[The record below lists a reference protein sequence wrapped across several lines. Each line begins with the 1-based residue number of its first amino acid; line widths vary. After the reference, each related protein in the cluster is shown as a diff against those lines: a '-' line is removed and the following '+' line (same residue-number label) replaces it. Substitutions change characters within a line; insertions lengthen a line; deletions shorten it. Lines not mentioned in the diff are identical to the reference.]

1 MLKRIYICILEIW
14 KSFLL
19 FYDNSIIGLTISK
32 ICNGAQKKM
41 SDSIIMTRFRNK
53 FSGMKFFKNSFLS
66 KIISFPFWLS
76 KSVYDKFTNKIENI
90 KNRSAVLHFLNNFSL
105 VPVSCYGEALTSFG
119 TGCLISSFIFGAGS
133 GAVILSLTF
142 IIAGLILCLNKASLK
157 NTFSHSAL
165 FGFAAKILFLAP
177 PAYDEKKLVPKGKKL
192 LWSLPFIAGI
202 ISAFIGLK
210 FVLLGALAGVFIVL
224 VLWKTI
230 IGVYLVVATCAILPT
245 MALVGLVGLCF
256 VSYILHL
263 AFGKS
268 TKYRLTPFTLLI
280 AAFLFLTGL
289 SAFTSVSP
297 KSSIMAF
304 LVYGAFTLFAP
315 VISNTVTDKKT
326 WQSLVAVFCVS
337 AFFVAFYG
345 VLQNFFLEQT
355 TQSWVDSDMFEDIKT
370 RVYSTLDNP
379 NVLGQYLILA
389 IPLTFA
395 CMIKGKGVLSKIVYA
410 GIFLTCTA
418 CLLFTWSRAA
428 WVGVVLALVIM
439 LIKKDHRFLAVCV
452 VGIILLPAVLPQ
464 SIMAR
469 LTSIGNTGDSS
480 TSYRISVWMASINM
494 AKDYFLTGVGL
505 GSDAFATMY
514 KGYALGGASFA
525 LHAHNFYLQW
535 IADMGIGGLVVY
547 ILIILTAYKCISRI
561 GKGNS
566 LMNIVSY
573 GVAGSL
579 VGYLFQGMA
588 ETMWYNYHMIL
599 IFWIFMAFAETASN
613 ITDREKKEVCRN
625 D

>member
-14 KSFLL
+14 KSFLS
-19 FYDNSIIGLTISK
+19 FYDNSAVGSTISK
-32 ICNGAQKKM
+32 IYSRTQKKM
-41 SDSIIMTRFRNK
+41 FESSILTYFRNK
-53 FSGMKFFKNSFLS
+53 FSGMGFFGSSFLS
-66 KIISFPFWLS
+66 KLISLPFWLS
-76 KSVYDKFTNKIENI
+76 KSVYSKFSDKIESI
-90 KNRSAVLHFLNNFSL
+90 KSKSAILHFLNNFSL
-105 VPVSCYGEALTSFG
+105 VPVSCYGEVLASFG
-119 TGCLISSFIFGAGS
+119 TGCLIASLVFGAGL
-133 GAVILSLTF
+133 GAAILSLAF
-142 IIAGLILCLNKASLK
+142 ILSGLVLCLNKASLK
-157 NTFSHSAL
+157 NTFSHSIL
-165 FGFAAKILFLAP
+165 LGFISRVLFLDP
-177 PAYDEKKLVPKGKKL
+177 PAYDERTIVPKSRKL
-192 LWSLPFIAGI
+192 LWCLPLIAGI
-202 ISAFIGLK
+202 ISTFAGLK
-210 FVLLGALAGVFIVL
+210 FVLLGALAGIFIVL
-224 VLWKTI
+224 ILWKTI
-230 IGVYLVVATCAILPT
+230 IGVYLIVATCAILPT

-263 AFGKS
+263 ALGKS
-268 TKYRLTPFTLLI
+268 TRYRITPFTLLI
-280 AAFLFLTGL
+280 AAFLFLTAL
-289 SAFTSVSP
+289 SAFTSVSQ
-297 KSSIMAF
+297 KSSIMTF
-304 LVYGAFTLFAP
+304 LVYAAFTLLAP
-315 VISNTVTDKKT
+315 VISNTVKSKKT

-355 TQSWVDSDMFEDIKT
+355 TQSWVDSEMFEDIKT

-395 CMIKGKGVLSKIVYA
+395 CMLKGKGFLSKVVYA

-439 LIKKDHRFLAVCV
+439 LIKKDHRFLALCV
-452 VGIILLPAVLPQ
+452 VGIVLLPAVLPQ

-480 TSYRISVWMASINM
+480 TSYRISVWIASINM

-514 KGYALGGASFA
+514 RGYALGGASFA

-535 IADMGIGGLVVY
+535 IADMGIGGLIVY
-547 ILIILTAYKCISRI
+547 FLIILTAYKCISRI

-573 GVAGSL
+573 AVAGSL

-599 IFWIFMAFAETASN
+599 IFWIFMAFVETASHMM
-613 ITDREKKEVCRN
+613 DKEQKEVFPH